1 MSAALDGFFHLLDQA
16 KEPTFHRRDWIARVG
31 EPITGALL
39 RAGVLV
45 ARAQAEWYPCGGPW
59 GDGCPRRVVENHG
72 CREHPFVAVCG
83 RDDGS
88 CLEVLLRPGDREV
101 LAASVDGLTRQ
112 LRRALRAGG
121 AADTEDAGFPGA
133 RRIGER
139 DGRAVYL
146 ALAPH
151 WPAFEAWLAVRGEA
165 VVLVPSLATLPAA
178 VRERFREGAVS
189 LVGLGDALR
198 LADDGLVGAMPER
211 LLVVRDSASA
221 KYGAKPPTVCVVVDN
236 DGERA
241 LTRAEYE
248 ALVAGAAMLDL
259 FIDTTVTAAGGGH
272 PAASRVAKD
281 KVRRATLTVH
291 EAAALV
297 ELVRTRRAL
306 REGDFAGVTVNAVAK
321 VVERGRRKVD
331 VQLGRYE
338 WRAFHTLRADTPEGK
353 RWQFNPPDN
362 LRHAVVIACASPA
375 GSSTDYGSHAE

>member
-1 MSAALDGFFHLLDQA
+1 MATGALEGFFSLLDQA
-16 KEPTFHRRDWIARVG
+16 KAPTFHRRDWIARLG
-31 EPITGALL
+31 EPATKALV
-39 RAGVLV
+39 RTGVLV
-45 ARAQAEWYPCGGPW
+45 ARAQAHWYPCGGPW

-72 CREHPFVAVCG
+72 SREHPFVAVCG

-88 CLEVLLRPGDREV
+88 CLEVLLRADEREV

-112 LRRALRAGG
+112 LRRVLHAGG
-121 AADTEDAGFPGA
+121 AADAEDAGFPGA

-151 WPAFEAWLAVRGEA
+151 WPEFEAWLAARGEA
-165 VVLVPSLATLPAA
+165 IVLVPSVATLPPA
-178 VRERFREGAVS
+178 VRERFRDGAVVVVS
-189 LVGLGDALR
+189 LGEALCPG
-198 LADDGLVGAMPER
+198 DDGLVGALPER
-211 LLVVRDSASA
+211 LLVVRDSARA
-221 KYGAKPPTVCVVVDN
+221 TYGASPPTVCTVIDN
-236 DGERA
+236 GGERTV
-241 LTRAEYE
+241 TRPEYE
-248 ALVAGAAMLDL
+248 ALVAGAPKLDL

-272 PAASRVAKD
+272 PASSRDEKG
-281 KVRRATLTVH
+281 KLRRDTLTVH

-306 REGDFAGVTVNAVAK
+306 REGDFATVSVNAVAK

-353 RWQFNPPDN
+353 RWQFNPPQGFTA
-362 LRHAVVIACASPA
+362 AVVFAPPRPTS
-375 GSSTDYGSHAE
+375 

>member
-1 MSAALDGFFHLLDQA
+1 MASLDAFFALLDQA
-16 KEPTFHRRDWIARVG
+16 KAPTLHRRDWVERVG
-31 EPITGALL
+31 EPATKLLL

-45 ARAQAEWYPCGGPW
+45 PRPPTDWYPCGGPW
-59 GDGCPRRVVENHG
+59 SAECPRRVVENHG

-88 CLEVLLRPGDREV
+88 CLEVLLRAEDREV

-112 LRRALRAGG
+112 LRRVLRAGG
-121 AADTEDAGFPGA
+121 AADNEDAGFPGA

-139 DGRAVYL
+139 DGRPVYL

-151 WPAFEAWLAVRGEA
+151 WPAFEAWLASRGDA
-165 VVLVPSLATLPAA
+165 LVLVPLVASLSPA

-198 LADDGLVGAMPER
+198 VAHDGFVGALPER
-211 LLVVRDSASA
+211 LLVVRDTARA
-221 KYGAKPPTVCVVVDN
+221 TYHAKPPTVCVVVDN

-248 ALVAGAAMLDL
+248 ALVAGAQKLDL
-259 FIDTTVTAAGGGH
+259 FIDATVTATGGGH
-272 PAASRVAKD
+272 PASSRDAKG
-281 KVRRATLTVH
+281 KLRRDTLTVH
-291 EAAALV
+291 EAAALI

-306 REGDFAGVTVNAVAK
+306 RAGDFATVSVNAVAK

-338 WRAFHTLRADTPEGK
+338 WRAFHTLRADTPAAK
-353 RWQFNPPDN
+353 RWQFNPPEDVQVA
-362 LRHAVVIACASPA
+362 LVTACASL
-375 GSSTDYGSHAE
+375 GSTSKDSGSDAA